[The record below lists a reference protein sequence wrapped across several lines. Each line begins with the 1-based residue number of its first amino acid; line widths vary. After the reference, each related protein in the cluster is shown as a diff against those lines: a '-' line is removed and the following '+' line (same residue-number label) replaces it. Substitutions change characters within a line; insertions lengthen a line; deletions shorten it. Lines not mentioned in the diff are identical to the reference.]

1 MSTVYNWQLGRDMA
15 YPFEAAYP
23 DRQFAF
29 VFNINRCLGCQTCTM
44 ACKSTWTF
52 SQGQEHMWW
61 NNVETKPYGGY
72 PRHWDVR
79 LLELL
84 HQAGALGTWNP
95 ASPTPQA
102 PYGNY
107 NGRTVFEAAAAGHPG
122 RRMDA
127 KRNQTAP
134 SEPRVEPRTLIDAEN
149 HDRVDGHDPLTATAT
164 AASSGMGRASPRRRP
179 TATVSAKHA
188 AKPPIIRKAATSH
201 DAVPAKDT
209 ASKATTKPGM
219 T

>member
-1 MSTVYNWQLGRDMA
+1 MATRSGTVST
-15 YPFEAAYP
+15 EASNAES
-23 DRQFAF
+23 AKA
-29 VFNINRCLGCQTCTM
+29 TE
-44 ACKSTWTF
+44 A
-52 SQGQEHMWW
+52 
-61 NNVETKPYGGY
+61 
-72 PRHWDVR
+72 
-79 LLELL
+79 
-84 HQAGALGTWNP
+84 
-95 ASPTPQA
+95 PTP
-102 PYGNY
+102 
-107 NGRTVFEAAAAGHPG
+107 TAAGHPG